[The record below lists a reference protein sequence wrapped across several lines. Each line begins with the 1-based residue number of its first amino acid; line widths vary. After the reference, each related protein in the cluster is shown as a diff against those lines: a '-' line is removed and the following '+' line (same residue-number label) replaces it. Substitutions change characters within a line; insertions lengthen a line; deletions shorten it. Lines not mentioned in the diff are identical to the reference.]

1 MSWTEFIIKYVKPE
15 WNYNRPYDDDSDYVF
30 NKEYVNGNYKDYEED
45 NLYEKFIRERSK
57 P

>member
-1 MSWTEFIIKYVKPE
+1 MIDIEVFFKRKWNWTKSY
-15 WNYNRPYDDDSDYVF
+15 DDSDYIT
-30 NKEYVNGNYKDYEED
+30 NEEYVNGNYKDYEED